1 MPARR
6 VAVSMRGFFR
16 KRWVK
21 ITGIVVASVLVLGLV
36 GLAAFPWGSLKGV
49 IERQLTARFGRPVTI
64 GGIERVDAFGFN
76 PTIRITDVRIP
87 QAAWAGKGDFV
98 DLREAEATFSGLTL
112 LKGAFGPR
120 DVKARGLHLILVRDK
135 DGRTNWERPGK
146 PKGGGSSTDLDGL
159 TISDSVIEYRDDKQ
173 DRFVTA
179 RFVSDPVHGIRA
191 NGAGTIRGAAVK
203 IAVAGPAV
211 AKFQGKPWPFTASID
226 GEKLSISAKGQMD
239 RPLDTDAMS
248 LDVTARATD
257 LKLIDAVIE
266 AGLFRTQPVSFSAHV
281 RHDQPKWTVTQ
292 LKGIV
297 GHSDF
302 AGHVTI
308 DKQAGRS
315 KVDGAIVSRQFDFGD
330 LASDEGKAEGAAL
343 ERAIGPRLVPN
354 TRIDIG
360 KIETTDA
367 RMGFRIG
374 HIVSAKGASPILS
387 AKGVLAIDHQLLTL
401 SNLVARLS
409 HGNVTGKLTVDQRG
423 DRKVPT
429 VDIDLRLRG
438 SSVQA
443 LAGGGGD
450 FSGNVS
456 ARVRLKGPGETIRAA
471 VGNANGTIGFVARD
485 GQLPQG
491 IAAALGFD
499 AARALLAKDGERA
512 GLRCV
517 VLKLDVTR
525 GRGRVDPMIVDT
537 TASQLRGEGSVVFP
551 GETLNIRLTGT
562 PKQHALL
569 RLPGSAYMTGTIER
583 PHATIPPEVKS
594 VGNIFKA
601 IGRAITGKQG
611 PTASDADCSGL
622 AARVLR

>member
-1 MPARR
+1 M
-6 VAVSMRGFFR
+6 
-16 KRWVK
+16 
-21 ITGIVVASVLVLGLV
+21 TGIVVAGVVVLGLIV
-36 GLAAFPWGSLKGV
+36 LAAFPWGSLKGV
-49 IERQLTARFGRPVTI
+49 IQRQLTARFGRPVTI
-64 GGIERVDAFGFN
+64 GGIERVDTFGFS

-87 QAAWAGKGDFV
+87 QAEWAGTGDFV
-98 DLREAEATFSGLTL
+98 RLREAAATFSGLAL

-120 DVKARGLHLILVRDK
+120 DVKARGLRLVLVRDRN
-135 DGRTNWERPGK
+135 GRTNWERPGK

-159 TISDSVIEYRDDKQ
+159 TISDSVIAYRDDKQ

-179 RFVSDPVHGIRA
+179 RFTSDPVYGIRA
-191 NGAGTIRGAAVK
+191 AGNGTIRGAAVR
-203 IAVAGPAV
+203 IAVAGPSV
-211 AKFQGKPWPFTASID
+211 ARFQGKPWPFTASID
-226 GEKLSISAKGQMD
+226 GDALSITAKGQMD
-239 RPLDTDAMS
+239 HPLDTDAME

-292 LKGIV
+292 LKGVV
-297 GHSDF
+297 GRSDF
-302 AGHVTI
+302 TGHVSV

-330 LASDEGKAEGAAL
+330 LASDEGKAKGAAL

-360 KIETTDA
+360 KIDTTDA
-367 RMGFRIG
+367 RMAFRIKR
-374 HIVSAKGASPILS
+374 IVSAKGASPILS
-387 AKGVLAIDHQLLTL
+387 ARGVLAIDHQLLTL
-401 SNLVARLS
+401 SDLDARLP
-409 HGNVTGKLTVDQRG
+409 HGRVEGKLTVDQRG
-423 DRKVPT
+423 DRKVPM
-429 VDIDLRLRG
+429 VDINLRLRG
-438 SSVQA
+438 SSVQD
-443 LAGGGGD
+443 LAGGGGE

-456 ARVRLKGPGETIRAA
+456 ARARLRGPGTTIRAA

-525 GRGRVDPMIVDT
+525 GHGRIDPMIVDT
-537 TASQLRGEGSVVFP
+537 TASLLRGQGSVVFP

-583 PHATIPPEVKS
+583 PAVTIPPEVKS

-611 PTASDADCSGL
+611 PTARDADCSGL

>member
-1 MPARR
+1 
-6 VAVSMRGFFR
+6 MRGFFA

-21 ITGIVVASVLVLGLV
+21 ITGIVVAGVVVLGLIV
-36 GLAAFPWGSLKGV
+36 LAAFPWGSLKGV
-49 IERQLTARFGRPVTI
+49 IQRQLTARFGRPVTI
-64 GGIERVDAFGFN
+64 GGIERVDTFGFN

-87 QAAWAGKGDFV
+87 QAEWAGTGDFV
-98 DLREAEATFSGLTL
+98 RLREAEATFSGLAL

-120 DVKARGLHLILVRDK
+120 DVKARGLRLVLVRDRN
-135 DGRTNWERPGK
+135 GRTNWERPGK

-159 TISDSVIEYRDDKQ
+159 TISDSVIAYRDDKQ

-179 RFVSDPVHGIRA
+179 RFTADPVHGIRA
-191 NGAGTIRGAAVK
+191 AGNGTIRGAAVR
-203 IAVAGPAV
+203 IAVAGPSV
-211 AKFQGKPWPFTASID
+211 ERFQGKPWPFTASID
-226 GEKLSISAKGQMD
+226 GDALSITAKGRMD
-239 RPLDTDAMS
+239 HPLDTDAME

-292 LKGIV
+292 LKGVV
-297 GHSDF
+297 GRSDF
-302 AGHVTI
+302 TGHVSV
-308 DKQAGRS
+308 DKQDGRS

-330 LASDEGKAEGAAL
+330 LASDEGKAKGAAL

-360 KIETTDA
+360 KIDTTDA
-367 RMGFRIG
+367 RMAFRIKR
-374 HIVSAKGASPILS
+374 IVSAKGASPILS
-387 AKGVLAIDHQLLTL
+387 ARGVLAIDHQLLTL
-401 SNLVARLS
+401 SDLDARLP
-409 HGNVTGKLTVDQRG
+409 HGRVEGKLTVDQRG
-423 DRKVPT
+423 DRKVPM
-429 VDIDLRLRG
+429 VDINLRLRG
-438 SSVQA
+438 SSVQD
-443 LAGGGGD
+443 LAGGGGE

-456 ARVRLKGPGETIRAA
+456 ARARLRGPGTTIRAA

-525 GRGRVDPMIVDT
+525 GHGRIDPMIVDT
-537 TASQLRGEGSVVFP
+537 TASLMRGQGSVVFP

-569 RLPGSAYMTGTIER
+569 RVPGSAYMTGTIER
-583 PHATIPPEVKS
+583 PAVTIPPEVKS

-611 PTASDADCSGL
+611 PTARDADCSGL

>member
-1 MPARR
+1 M
-6 VAVSMRGFFR
+6 
-16 KRWVK
+16 K
-21 ITGIVVASVLVLGLV
+21 ITGIVVAGVLVLGLIV
-36 GLAAFPWGSLKGV
+36 LAAFPWGSLKGV
-49 IERQLTARFGRPVTI
+49 IQRQLTARFGRPVTI
-64 GGIERVDAFGFN
+64 GGIERVDTFGFN

-87 QAAWAGKGDFV
+87 QAEWAGTGDFV
-98 DLREAEATFSGLTL
+98 RLREAEATFSGLAL

-120 DVKARGLHLILVRDK
+120 DVKARGLRLVLVRDRN
-135 DGRTNWERPGK
+135 GRTNWERPGK

-159 TISDSVIEYRDDKQ
+159 TISDSVIAYRDDKQ

-179 RFVSDPVHGIRA
+179 RFTADPVHGIRA
-191 NGAGTIRGAAVK
+191 AGNGTIRGAAVR
-203 IAVAGPAV
+203 IAVAGPSV
-211 AKFQGKPWPFTASID
+211 ERFQGKPWPFTASID
-226 GEKLSISAKGQMD
+226 GDALSIIAKGRMD
-239 RPLDTDAMS
+239 HPLDTDAME

-292 LKGIV
+292 LKGVV
-297 GHSDF
+297 GRSDF
-302 AGHVTI
+302 TGHVSV
-308 DKQAGRS
+308 DKQDGRS

-330 LASDEGKAEGAAL
+330 LASDEGKAKGAAL

-360 KIETTDA
+360 KIDTTDA
-367 RMGFRIG
+367 RMAFRIKR
-374 HIVSAKGASPILS
+374 IVSAKGASPILS
-387 AKGVLAIDHQLLTL
+387 ARGVLAIDHQLLTL
-401 SNLVARLS
+401 SDLDARLP
-409 HGNVTGKLTVDQRG
+409 HGRVEGKLTVDQRG
-423 DRKVPT
+423 DRKVPM
-429 VDIDLRLRG
+429 VDINLRLRG
-438 SSVQA
+438 SSVQD
-443 LAGGGGD
+443 LAGGGGE

-456 ARVRLKGPGETIRAA
+456 ARARLRGPGTTIRAA

-525 GRGRVDPMIVDT
+525 GHGRIDPMIVDT
-537 TASQLRGEGSVVFP
+537 TASLMRGQGSVVFP

-569 RLPGSAYMTGTIER
+569 RVPGSAYMTGTIER
-583 PHATIPPEVKS
+583 PAVTIPPEVKS

-611 PTASDADCSGL
+611 PTARDADCSGL

>member
-1 MPARR
+1 
-6 VAVSMRGFFR
+6 MRGFFA

-21 ITGIVVASVLVLGLV
+21 ITGIVVAGVLVLGLIV
-36 GLAAFPWGSLKGV
+36 LAAFPWGSLKGV
-49 IERQLTARFGRPVTI
+49 IQRQLTARFGRPVTI
-64 GGIERVDAFGFN
+64 GGIERVDKFGFN

-87 QAAWAGKGDFV
+87 QAEWAGTGDFV
-98 DLREAEATFSGLTL
+98 QLREAEATFSGLAL

-120 DVKARGLHLILVRDK
+120 DVKARGLRLVLVRDRN
-135 DGRTNWERPGK
+135 GRTNWERPGK

-159 TISDSVIEYRDDKQ
+159 TISDSVIAYRDDKQ

-179 RFVSDPVHGIRA
+179 RFASDPVHGIRA
-191 NGAGTIRGAAVK
+191 AGNGTIRGAAVR
-203 IAVAGPAV
+203 IAVAGPSV
-211 AKFQGKPWPFTASID
+211 ERFRGKPWPFTATID
-226 GEKLSISAKGQMD
+226 GDALSITAKGRMD
-239 RPLDTDAMS
+239 HPLDTDAME

-292 LKGIV
+292 LKGVV
-297 GHSDF
+297 GRSDF
-302 AGHVTI
+302 TGHVSV

-330 LASDEGKAEGAAL
+330 LASDEGKAKGAAL

-360 KIETTDA
+360 KIDTTDA
-367 RMGFRIG
+367 RMAFRIKR
-374 HIVSAKGASPILS
+374 IVSAKGASPILS
-387 AKGVLAIDHQLLTL
+387 ARGVLAIDHQLLTL
-401 SNLVARLS
+401 SDLDARLP
-409 HGNVTGKLTVDQRG
+409 HGRVEGKLTVDQRG
-423 DRKVPT
+423 DRKVPM
-429 VDIDLRLRG
+429 VDINLRLRG
-438 SSVQA
+438 SSVQD

-456 ARVRLKGPGETIRAA
+456 ARARLRGPGTTIRAA

-512 GLRCV
+512 GLHCV

-525 GRGRVDPMIVDT
+525 GHGRIDPMIVDT
-537 TASQLRGEGSVVFP
+537 TASLMRGQGSVVFP

-569 RLPGSAYMTGTIER
+569 RVPGSAYMTGTIER
-583 PHATIPPEVKS
+583 PAVTIPPEVKS

-611 PTASDADCSGL
+611 PTARDADCSGL

>member
-1 MPARR
+1 
-6 VAVSMRGFFR
+6 MRGFFA

-21 ITGIVVASVLVLGLV
+21 ITGMIVAGVLVLGLV

-49 IERQLTARFGRPVTI
+49 IQRQLTARFGRPVTI
-64 GGIERVDAFGFN
+64 GGIERVDTFGFN

-87 QAAWAGKGDFV
+87 QAAWAGTDDFV
-98 DLREAEATFSGLTL
+98 RLREAEATFSGLAL

-120 DVKARGLHLILVRDK
+120 DVKARGLRLVLVRDRN
-135 DGRTNWERPGK
+135 GRTNWERPGK

-159 TISDSVIEYRDDKQ
+159 TISDSVIAYRDDKQ

-179 RFVSDPVHGIRA
+179 RFASDPVQGIRA
-191 NGAGTIRGAAVK
+191 TGTGTIRGAAVR
-203 IAVAGPAV
+203 IAVAGPSV
-211 AKFQGKPWPFTASID
+211 ETFQGKPWPFTASID
-226 GEKLSISAKGQMD
+226 GDALSITAKGRMD
-239 RPLDTDAMS
+239 RPLDTDAMT

-292 LKGIV
+292 LKGVV
-297 GHSDF
+297 GRSDF
-302 AGHVTI
+302 TGHVSV

-330 LASDEGKAEGAAL
+330 LSSNEGKAKGAAL

-360 KIETTDA
+360 KIDTTDA
-367 RMGFRIG
+367 RMAFRIKR
-374 HIVSAKGASPILS
+374 IVSAKGASPILS

-401 SNLVARLS
+401 SDLDARLP
-409 HGNVTGKLTVDQRG
+409 HGRVEGKLTVDQRG
-423 DRKVPT
+423 DRKVPM
-429 VDIDLRLRG
+429 VDINLRLRG
-438 SSVQA
+438 SSVQD

-456 ARVRLKGPGETIRAA
+456 ARARLKGPGATIRAA
-471 VGNANGTIGFVARD
+471 VGNATGTIGFVARD

-525 GRGRVDPMIVDT
+525 GHGRIDPMLIDT
-537 TASQLRGEGSVVFP
+537 TASQLRGTGSVVFP
-551 GETLNIRLTGT
+551 GETLNIRLSGT

-583 PHATIPPEVKS
+583 PSVSIPPEVKS

>member
-1 MPARR
+1 M
-6 VAVSMRGFFR
+6 
-16 KRWVK
+16 K
-21 ITGIVVASVLVLGLV
+21 ITGIVVAGVLVLGLIV
-36 GLAAFPWGSLKGV
+36 LAAFPWGSLKGV
-49 IERQLTARFGRPVTI
+49 IQRQLTARFGRPVTI
-64 GGIERVDAFGFN
+64 GGIERVDTFGFN

-87 QAAWAGKGDFV
+87 QAEWAGTGDFV
-98 DLREAEATFSGLTL
+98 RLREAAATFSGLAL

-120 DVKARGLHLILVRDK
+120 DVKARGLRLVLVRDRN
-135 DGRTNWERPGK
+135 GRTNWERPGK

-159 TISDSVIEYRDDKQ
+159 TISDSVIAYRDDKQ

-179 RFVSDPVHGIRA
+179 RFTSDPVHGIRA
-191 NGAGTIRGAAVK
+191 AGNGTIRGAAVR
-203 IAVAGPAV
+203 IAVAGPSV
-211 AKFQGKPWPFTASID
+211 ARFQGKPWPFTASID
-226 GEKLSISAKGQMD
+226 GDALSITAKGQMD
-239 RPLDTDAMS
+239 HPLDTDAME

-292 LKGIV
+292 LKGVV
-297 GHSDF
+297 GRSDF
-302 AGHVTI
+302 TGHVSV

-330 LASDEGKAEGAAL
+330 LASDEGKAKGAAL

-360 KIETTDA
+360 KIDTTDA
-367 RMGFRIG
+367 RMAFRIKR
-374 HIVSAKGASPILS
+374 IVSAKGASPILS
-387 AKGVLAIDHQLLTL
+387 ARGVLAIDHQLLTL
-401 SNLVARLS
+401 SDLDARLP
-409 HGNVTGKLTVDQRG
+409 HGRVEGKLTVDQRG
-423 DRKVPT
+423 DRKVPM
-429 VDIDLRLRG
+429 VDINLRLRG
-438 SSVQA
+438 SSVQD
-443 LAGGGGD
+443 LAGGGGE

-456 ARVRLKGPGETIRAA
+456 ARARLRGPGTTIRAA

-525 GRGRVDPMIVDT
+525 GHGRIDPMIVDT
-537 TASQLRGEGSVVFP
+537 TASLLRGQGSVVFP

-583 PHATIPPEVKS
+583 PAVTIPPEVKS

-611 PTASDADCSGL
+611 PTARDADCSGL

>member
-1 MPARR
+1 M
-6 VAVSMRGFFR
+6 
-16 KRWVK
+16 K
-21 ITGIVVASVLVLGLV
+21 ITGIVVAGVVVLGLIV
-36 GLAAFPWGSLKGV
+36 LAAFPWGSLKGV
-49 IERQLTARFGRPVTI
+49 IQRQLTARFGRPVTI
-64 GGIERVDAFGFN
+64 GGIERVDTFGFN

-87 QAAWAGKGDFV
+87 QAAWAGTGDFV
-98 DLREAEATFSGLTL
+98 RLREAEATFSGLAL

-120 DVKARGLHLILVRDK
+120 DVKARGLRLVLVRDRN
-135 DGRTNWERPGK
+135 GRTNWERPGK

-159 TISDSVIEYRDDKQ
+159 TISDSVIAYRDDKQ

-179 RFVSDPVHGIRA
+179 RFTADPVHGIRA
-191 NGAGTIRGAAVK
+191 AGNGTIRGAAVR
-203 IAVAGPAV
+203 IAVAGPSV
-211 AKFQGKPWPFTASID
+211 ERFQGKPWPFTASID
-226 GEKLSISAKGQMD
+226 GDALSITAKGRMD
-239 RPLDTDAMS
+239 HPLDTDAME

-292 LKGIV
+292 LKGVV
-297 GHSDF
+297 GRSDF
-302 AGHVTI
+302 TGHVSV
-308 DKQAGRS
+308 DKQDGRS

-330 LASDEGKAEGAAL
+330 LASDEGKAKGAAL

-360 KIETTDA
+360 KIDTTDA
-367 RMGFRIG
+367 RMAFRIKR
-374 HIVSAKGASPILS
+374 IVSAKGASPILS
-387 AKGVLAIDHQLLTL
+387 ARGVLAIDHQLLTL
-401 SNLVARLS
+401 SDLDARLP
-409 HGNVTGKLTVDQRG
+409 HGRVEGKLTVDQRG
-423 DRKVPT
+423 DRKVPM
-429 VDIDLRLRG
+429 VDINLRLRG
-438 SSVQA
+438 SSVQD
-443 LAGGGGD
+443 LAGGGGE

-456 ARVRLKGPGETIRAA
+456 ARARLRGPGTTIRAA

-525 GRGRVDPMIVDT
+525 GHGRIDPMIVDT
-537 TASQLRGEGSVVFP
+537 TASLMRGQGSVVFP

-569 RLPGSAYMTGTIER
+569 RVPGSAYMTGTIER
-583 PHATIPPEVKS
+583 PAVTIPPEVKS

-611 PTASDADCSGL
+611 PTARDADCSGL

>member
-1 MPARR
+1 
-6 VAVSMRGFFR
+6 
-16 KRWVK
+16 
-21 ITGIVVASVLVLGLV
+21 
-36 GLAAFPWGSLKGV
+36 
-49 IERQLTARFGRPVTI
+49 
-64 GGIERVDAFGFN
+64 
-76 PTIRITDVRIP
+76 RIP
-87 QAAWAGKGDFV
+87 QAAWAGTGDFV
-98 DLREAEATFSGLTL
+98 RLREAEATFSGLAL

-120 DVKARGLHLILVRDK
+120 DVKARGLRLVLVRDRN
-135 DGRTNWERPGK
+135 GRTNWERPGK

-159 TISDSVIEYRDDKQ
+159 TISDSVIAYRDDKQ

-179 RFVSDPVHGIRA
+179 RFTSDPVHGIRA
-191 NGAGTIRGAAVK
+191 AGNGTIRGAAVR
-203 IAVAGPAV
+203 IAVAGPSV
-211 AKFQGKPWPFTASID
+211 ERFQGKPWPFTASID
-226 GEKLSISAKGQMD
+226 GDALSIIAKGRMD
-239 RPLDTDAMS
+239 HPLDTDAME

-292 LKGIV
+292 LKGVV
-297 GHSDF
+297 GRSDF
-302 AGHVTI
+302 TGHVSV
-308 DKQAGRS
+308 DKQDGRS

-330 LASDEGKAEGAAL
+330 LASDEGKAKGAAL

-360 KIETTDA
+360 KIDTTDA
-367 RMGFRIG
+367 RMAFRIKR
-374 HIVSAKGASPILS
+374 IVSAKGASPILS
-387 AKGVLAIDHQLLTL
+387 ARGVLAIDHQLLTL
-401 SNLVARLS
+401 SDLDARLP
-409 HGNVTGKLTVDQRG
+409 HGRVEGKLTVDQRG
-423 DRKVPT
+423 DRKVPM
-429 VDIDLRLRG
+429 VDINLRLRG
-438 SSVQA
+438 SSVQD
-443 LAGGGGD
+443 LAGGGGE

-456 ARVRLKGPGETIRAA
+456 ARARLRGPGTTIRAA

-525 GRGRVDPMIVDT
+525 GHGRIDPMIVDT
-537 TASQLRGEGSVVFP
+537 TASLLRGQGSVVFP

-569 RLPGSAYMTGTIER
+569 RVPGSAYMTGTIER
-583 PHATIPPEVKS
+583 PAVTIPPEVKS

-611 PTASDADCSGL
+611 PTARDADCSGL

>member
-1 MPARR
+1 
-6 VAVSMRGFFR
+6 MRGFFA
-16 KRWVK
+16 KRWVR
-21 ITGIVVASVLVLGLV
+21 IAGIVVAGVVVLGLI

-49 IERQLTARFGRPVTI
+49 IQRQLTARFGRPVTI
-64 GGIERVDAFGFN
+64 GGIERVDTFGFS

-87 QAAWAGKGDFV
+87 QAEWAGTGDFV
-98 DLREAEATFSGLTL
+98 RLREAEATFSGLAL

-120 DVKARGLHLILVRDK
+120 DVKARGLQLVLVRDRN
-135 DGRTNWERPGK
+135 GRTNWERPGK

-159 TISDSVIEYRDDKQ
+159 TISDSVIAYRDDKQ

-179 RFVSDPVHGIRA
+179 RFASDPVHGIRA
-191 NGAGTIRGAAVK
+191 AGNGTIRGAAVR
-203 IAVAGPAV
+203 IAVAGPSV
-211 AKFQGKPWPFTASID
+211 ERFQGKPWPFTASID
-226 GEKLSISAKGQMD
+226 GDALSITAKGRMD
-239 RPLDTDAMS
+239 HPLDTDAME

-292 LKGIV
+292 LKGVV
-297 GHSDF
+297 GRSDF
-302 AGHVTI
+302 TGHVSV
-308 DKQAGRS
+308 DKQDGRS

-330 LASDEGKAEGAAL
+330 LASDEGKAKGAAL

-360 KIETTDA
+360 KIDTTDA
-367 RMGFRIG
+367 RMAFRIKR
-374 HIVSAKGASPILS
+374 IVSAKGASPILS
-387 AKGVLAIDHQLLTL
+387 ARGVLAIDHQLLTL
-401 SNLVARLS
+401 SDLDARLP
-409 HGNVTGKLTVDQRG
+409 HGRVEGKLTVDQRG
-423 DRKVPT
+423 DRKVPM
-429 VDIDLRLRG
+429 VDINLRLRG
-438 SSVQA
+438 SSVQD
-443 LAGGGGD
+443 LAGGGGE

-456 ARVRLKGPGETIRAA
+456 ARARLRGPGTTIRAA

-525 GRGRVDPMIVDT
+525 GHGRIDPMIVDT
-537 TASQLRGEGSVVFP
+537 TASLLRGQGSVVFP

-569 RLPGSAYMTGTIER
+569 RVPGSAYMTGTIER
-583 PHATIPPEVKS
+583 PAVTIPPEVKS

-611 PTASDADCSGL
+611 PTARDADCSGL

>member
-1 MPARR
+1 
-6 VAVSMRGFFR
+6 MRGFFA

-21 ITGIVVASVLVLGLV
+21 ITGIVVAGVLVLGLIV
-36 GLAAFPWGSLKGV
+36 LAAFPWGSLKGV
-49 IERQLTARFGRPVTI
+49 IQRQLTARFGRPVTI
-64 GGIERVDAFGFN
+64 GGIERVDTFGFN

-87 QAAWAGKGDFV
+87 QAEWAGTGDFV
-98 DLREAEATFSGLTL
+98 RLREAEATFSGLAL

-120 DVKARGLHLILVRDK
+120 DVKARGLRLVLVRDRN
-135 DGRTNWERPGK
+135 GRTNWERPGK

-159 TISDSVIEYRDDKQ
+159 TISDSVIAYRDDKQ

-179 RFVSDPVHGIRA
+179 RFASDPVHGIRA
-191 NGAGTIRGAAVK
+191 AGNGTIRGAAVR
-203 IAVAGPAV
+203 IAVAGPSV
-211 AKFQGKPWPFTASID
+211 ERFQGKPWPFTASID
-226 GEKLSISAKGQMD
+226 GDALSITAKGRMD
-239 RPLDTDAMS
+239 HPLDTDAME

-292 LKGIV
+292 LKGVV
-297 GHSDF
+297 GRSDF
-302 AGHVTI
+302 TGHVSV
-308 DKQAGRS
+308 DKQDGRS

-330 LASDEGKAEGAAL
+330 LASDEGKAKGAAL

-360 KIETTDA
+360 KIDTTDA
-367 RMGFRIG
+367 RMAFRIKR
-374 HIVSAKGASPILS
+374 IVSAKGASPILS
-387 AKGVLAIDHQLLTL
+387 ARGVLAIDHQLLTL
-401 SNLVARLS
+401 SDLDARLP
-409 HGNVTGKLTVDQRG
+409 HGRVEGKLTVDQRG
-423 DRKVPT
+423 DRKVPM
-429 VDIDLRLRG
+429 VDINLRLRG
-438 SSVQA
+438 SSVQD

-456 ARVRLKGPGETIRAA
+456 ARARLRGPGTTIRAA

-525 GRGRVDPMIVDT
+525 GHGRIDPMIVDT
-537 TASQLRGEGSVVFP
+537 TASLLRGQGSVVFP

-569 RLPGSAYMTGTIER
+569 RVPGSAYMTGTIER
-583 PHATIPPEVKS
+583 PTVTIPPEVKS

-611 PTASDADCSGL
+611 PTARDADCSGL

>member
-1 MPARR
+1 
-6 VAVSMRGFFR
+6 MRGFFA

-21 ITGIVVASVLVLGLV
+21 ITGIVVAGVVVLGLI

-49 IERQLTARFGRPVTI
+49 IQRQLTARFGRPVTI
-64 GGIERVDAFGFN
+64 GGIERVDTFGFN

-87 QAAWAGKGDFV
+87 QAEWAGKGDFV
-98 DLREAEATFSGLTL
+98 RLRVAEATFSGLAL

-120 DVKARGLHLILVRDK
+120 DVKARGLRLVLVRDRN
-135 DGRTNWERPGK
+135 GRTNWERPGK

-159 TISDSVIEYRDDKQ
+159 TISDSVIAYRDDKQ

-179 RFVSDPVHGIRA
+179 RFTSDPVRGIRA
-191 NGAGTIRGAAVK
+191 AGNGTIRGAAVRF
-203 IAVAGPAV
+203 AVAGPSV
-211 AKFQGKPWPFTASID
+211 KRFQGKPWPFTASID
-226 GEKLSISAKGQMD
+226 GDALSITAKGRMD
-239 RPLDTDAMS
+239 HPLNTDAME
-248 LDVTARATD
+248 LEVTARATD

-292 LKGIV
+292 LKGVV
-297 GHSDF
+297 GRSDF
-302 AGHVTI
+302 TGHVSV
-308 DKQAGRS
+308 DKQDGRT

-360 KIETTDA
+360 KIDTTDA
-367 RMGFRIG
+367 RMAFRINR
-374 HIVSAKGASPILS
+374 IVSAKGASPILS
-387 AKGVLAIDHQLLTL
+387 ARGVLAIDHQLLTL
-401 SNLVARLS
+401 SDLDARLP
-409 HGNVTGKLTVDQRG
+409 HGRVEGKLTVDQRG
-423 DRKVPT
+423 DRKVPM
-429 VDIDLRLRG
+429 VDINLRLRG
-438 SSVQA
+438 SSVQD
-443 LAGGGGD
+443 LAGGGGE

-456 ARVRLKGPGETIRAA
+456 ARARLRGPGTTIRAA

-525 GRGRVDPMIVDT
+525 GHGRINPMIVDT
-537 TASQLRGEGSVVFP
+537 TASLLRGQGSVEFP

-569 RLPGSAYMTGTIER
+569 RVPGSAYMTGTIER
-583 PHATIPPEVKS
+583 PAVTIPPEVKS

-601 IGRAITGKQG
+601 IGRAITGKKG

>member
-1 MPARR
+1 M
-6 VAVSMRGFFR
+6 
-16 KRWVK
+16 K
-21 ITGIVVASVLVLGLV
+21 ITGIVVAGVLVLGLIV
-36 GLAAFPWGSLKGV
+36 LAAFPWGSLKGV
-49 IERQLTARFGRPVTI
+49 IQRQLTARFGRPVTI
-64 GGIERVDAFGFN
+64 GGIERVDTFGFN

-87 QAAWAGKGDFV
+87 QAEWAGTGDFV
-98 DLREAEATFSGLTL
+98 RLREAEATFSGLAL

-120 DVKARGLHLILVRDK
+120 DVKARGLRLVLVRDRN
-135 DGRTNWERPGK
+135 GRTNWERPGK

-159 TISDSVIEYRDDKQ
+159 TISDSVIAYRDDKQ

-179 RFVSDPVHGIRA
+179 RFTADPVRGIRA
-191 NGAGTIRGAAVK
+191 AGNGTIRGAAVR
-203 IAVAGPAV
+203 IAVAGPSV
-211 AKFQGKPWPFTASID
+211 ERFRGKPWPFTASID
-226 GEKLSISAKGQMD
+226 GDALSITAKGRMD
-239 RPLDTDAMS
+239 HPLDTDAME

-281 RHDQPKWTVTQ
+281 RHDQPKWNVTQ
-292 LKGIV
+292 LKGVV
-297 GHSDF
+297 GRSDF
-302 AGHVTI
+302 TGHVSV
-308 DKQAGRS
+308 DKQDGRT
-315 KVDGAIVSRQFDFGD
+315 KVDGAIVSRRFDFGD
-330 LASDEGKAEGAAL
+330 LASDEGKAKGAAL

-360 KIETTDA
+360 KIDTTDA
-367 RMGFRIG
+367 RMAFRIKR
-374 HIVSAKGASPILS
+374 IVSAKGASPILS

-401 SNLVARLS
+401 SDLDARLP
-409 HGNVTGKLTVDQRG
+409 HGRVEGKLTVDQRG
-423 DRKVPT
+423 DRKVPM
-429 VDIDLRLRG
+429 VDINLRLRG
-438 SSVQA
+438 SSVQD

-456 ARVRLKGPGETIRAA
+456 ARARLRGPGTTIRAA

-525 GRGRVDPMIVDT
+525 GHGRIDPMIVDT
-537 TASQLRGEGSVVFP
+537 TASLLRGQGSVVFP

-569 RLPGSAYMTGTIER
+569 RVPGSAYMTGTIER
-583 PHATIPPEVKS
+583 PAVTIPPEVKS

-611 PTASDADCSGL
+611 PTARDADCSGL

>member
-1 MPARR
+1 
-6 VAVSMRGFFR
+6 MRGFFA

-21 ITGIVVASVLVLGLV
+21 ITGIVVAGVLVLGLIV
-36 GLAAFPWGSLKGV
+36 LAAFPWGSLKGV
-49 IERQLTARFGRPVTI
+49 IQRQLTARFGRPVTI
-64 GGIERVDAFGFN
+64 GGIERVDKFGFN

-87 QAAWAGKGDFV
+87 QAEWAGTGDFV
-98 DLREAEATFSGLTL
+98 QLREAEATFSGLAL

-120 DVKARGLHLILVRDK
+120 DVKARGLRLVLVRDRN
-135 DGRTNWERPGK
+135 GRTNWERPGK
-146 PKGGGSSTDLDGL
+146 PKGGGSSTDFDGL
-159 TISDSVIEYRDDKQ
+159 TISDSVIAYRDDKQ

-179 RFVSDPVHGIRA
+179 RFTADPVHGIRA
-191 NGAGTIRGAAVK
+191 AGNGTIRGAAVR
-203 IAVAGPAV
+203 IAVAGPSV
-211 AKFQGKPWPFTASID
+211 ERFQGKPWPFTASID
-226 GEKLSISAKGQMD
+226 GNALSITAKGRMD
-239 RPLDTDAMS
+239 HPLDTDAME
-248 LDVTARATD
+248 LDVTARAAD

-292 LKGIV
+292 LKGVV
-297 GHSDF
+297 GRSDF
-302 AGHVTI
+302 TGHVSV

-330 LASDEGKAEGAAL
+330 LASDEGKAKGAAL

-360 KIETTDA
+360 KIDTTDA
-367 RMGFRIG
+367 RMAFRIKR
-374 HIVSAKGASPILS
+374 IVSAKGASPILS
-387 AKGVLAIDHQLLTL
+387 ARGVLAIDHQLLTL
-401 SNLVARLS
+401 SDLDARLP
-409 HGNVTGKLTVDQRG
+409 HGRVEGKLTVDQRG
-423 DRKVPT
+423 DRKVPM
-429 VDIDLRLRG
+429 VDINLRLRG
-438 SSVQA
+438 SSVQD

-456 ARVRLKGPGETIRAA
+456 ARARLRGPGTTIRAA

-525 GRGRVDPMIVDT
+525 GHGRIDPMIVDT
-537 TASQLRGEGSVVFP
+537 TASLLRGQGSVVFP

-569 RLPGSAYMTGTIER
+569 RVPGSAYMTGTIER
-583 PHATIPPEVKS
+583 PTVTIPPEVKS

-611 PTASDADCSGL
+611 PTARDADCSGL

>member
-1 MPARR
+1 
-6 VAVSMRGFFR
+6 MRGFFA

-21 ITGIVVASVLVLGLV
+21 ITGIVVAGVLVLGLIV
-36 GLAAFPWGSLKGV
+36 LAAFPWGSLKGV
-49 IERQLTARFGRPVTI
+49 IQRQLTARFGRPVTI
-64 GGIERVDAFGFN
+64 GGIERVDKFGFN

-87 QAAWAGKGDFV
+87 QAEWAGTGDFV
-98 DLREAEATFSGLTL
+98 QLREAEATFSGLAL

-120 DVKARGLHLILVRDK
+120 DVKARGLRLVLVRDRN
-135 DGRTNWERPGK
+135 GRTNWERPGK

-159 TISDSVIEYRDDKQ
+159 TISDSVIAYRDDKQ

-179 RFVSDPVHGIRA
+179 RFASDPVHGIRA
-191 NGAGTIRGAAVK
+191 AGNGTIRGAAVR
-203 IAVAGPAV
+203 IAVAGPSV
-211 AKFQGKPWPFTASID
+211 ERFRGKPWPFTATID
-226 GEKLSISAKGQMD
+226 GDALSITAKGRMD
-239 RPLDTDAMS
+239 HPLDTDAME

-292 LKGIV
+292 LKGVV
-297 GHSDF
+297 GRSDF
-302 AGHVTI
+302 TGHVSV

-330 LASDEGKAEGAAL
+330 LASDEGKAKGAAL

-360 KIETTDA
+360 KIDTTDA
-367 RMGFRIG
+367 RMAFRIRR
-374 HIVSAKGASPILS
+374 IVSAKGASPILS
-387 AKGVLAIDHQLLTL
+387 ARGVLAIDHQLLTL
-401 SNLVARLS
+401 SDLDARLP
-409 HGNVTGKLTVDQRG
+409 HGRVEGKLTVDQRG
-423 DRKVPT
+423 DRKVPM
-429 VDIDLRLRG
+429 VDINLRLRG
-438 SSVQA
+438 SSVQD

-456 ARVRLKGPGETIRAA
+456 ARARLRGPGTTIRAA

-525 GRGRVDPMIVDT
+525 GHGRIDPMIVDT
-537 TASQLRGEGSVVFP
+537 TASLLRGQGSVVFP
-551 GETLNIRLTGT
+551 GETLNIRLSGT

-569 RLPGSAYMTGTIER
+569 RVPGSAYMTGTIER
-583 PHATIPPEVKS
+583 PAVTIPPEVKS

-611 PTASDADCSGL
+611 PTARDADCSGL

>member
-1 MPARR
+1 
-6 VAVSMRGFFR
+6 MRGFFA

-21 ITGIVVASVLVLGLV
+21 ITGIVVAGVLVLGLIV
-36 GLAAFPWGSLKGV
+36 LAAFPWGSLKGV
-49 IERQLTARFGRPVTI
+49 IQRQLTARFGRPVTI
-64 GGIERVDAFGFN
+64 GGIERVDTFGFN

-87 QAAWAGKGDFV
+87 QAEWAGTGDFV
-98 DLREAEATFSGLTL
+98 RLREAEATFSGLAL

-120 DVKARGLHLILVRDK
+120 DVKARGLRLVLVRDRN
-135 DGRTNWERPGK
+135 GRTNWERPGK
-146 PKGGGSSTDLDGL
+146 PKGGGSSTDIDGL
-159 TISDSVIEYRDDKQ
+159 TISDSVIAYRDDKQ

-179 RFVSDPVHGIRA
+179 RFASDPVHGIRA
-191 NGAGTIRGAAVK
+191 AGNGTIRGAAVR
-203 IAVAGPAV
+203 IAVAGPSV
-211 AKFQGKPWPFTASID
+211 ARFQGKPWPFTASID
-226 GEKLSISAKGQMD
+226 GDALSITAKGRMD
-239 RPLDTDAMS
+239 HPLDTDAME

-292 LKGIV
+292 LKGVV
-297 GHSDF
+297 GRSDF
-302 AGHVTI
+302 TGHVSV
-308 DKQAGRS
+308 DKQDGRT

-330 LASDEGKAEGAAL
+330 LASDEGKAKGAAL

-360 KIETTDA
+360 KIDTTDA
-367 RMGFRIG
+367 RMAFRIKR
-374 HIVSAKGASPILS
+374 IVSAKGASPILS
-387 AKGVLAIDHQLLTL
+387 ARGVLAIDHQLLTL
-401 SNLVARLS
+401 SDLDARLP
-409 HGNVTGKLTVDQRG
+409 HGRVEGKLTVDQRG
-423 DRKVPT
+423 DRKVPM
-429 VDIDLRLRG
+429 VDINLRLRG
-438 SSVQA
+438 SSVQD

-456 ARVRLKGPGETIRAA
+456 ARARLRGPGTTIRAA

-525 GRGRVDPMIVDT
+525 GHGRIDPMIVDT
-537 TASQLRGEGSVVFP
+537 TASLLRGQGSVVFP

-583 PHATIPPEVKS
+583 PAVTIPPEVKS

-611 PTASDADCSGL
+611 PTARDADCSGL

>member
-1 MPARR
+1 
-6 VAVSMRGFFR
+6 MRGFFA

-21 ITGIVVASVLVLGLV
+21 ITGIVVAGVVVLGLIV
-36 GLAAFPWGSLKGV
+36 LAAFPWGSLKGV
-49 IERQLTARFGRPVTI
+49 IQRQLTARFGRPVTI
-64 GGIERVDAFGFN
+64 GGIERVDTFGFN

-87 QAAWAGKGDFV
+87 QAAWAGTGDFV
-98 DLREAEATFSGLTL
+98 RLREAEATFSGLAL

-120 DVKARGLHLILVRDK
+120 DVKARGLRLVLVRDRN
-135 DGRTNWERPGK
+135 GRTNWERPGK

-159 TISDSVIEYRDDKQ
+159 TISDSVIAYRDDKQ

-179 RFVSDPVHGIRA
+179 RFTADPVHGIRA
-191 NGAGTIRGAAVK
+191 AGNGTIRGAAVR
-203 IAVAGPAV
+203 IAVAGPSV
-211 AKFQGKPWPFTASID
+211 ERFQGKPWPFTASID
-226 GEKLSISAKGQMD
+226 GDALSITAKGRMD
-239 RPLDTDAMS
+239 HPLDTDAME

-292 LKGIV
+292 LKGVV
-297 GHSDF
+297 GRSDF
-302 AGHVTI
+302 TGHVSV
-308 DKQAGRS
+308 DKQDGRS

-330 LASDEGKAEGAAL
+330 LASDEGKAKGAAL

-360 KIETTDA
+360 KIDTTDA
-367 RMGFRIG
+367 RMAFRIKR
-374 HIVSAKGASPILS
+374 IVSAKGASPILS
-387 AKGVLAIDHQLLTL
+387 ARGVLAIDHQLLTL
-401 SNLVARLS
+401 SDLDARLP
-409 HGNVTGKLTVDQRG
+409 HGRVEGKLTVDQRG
-423 DRKVPT
+423 DRKVPM
-429 VDIDLRLRG
+429 VDINLRLRG
-438 SSVQA
+438 SSVQD
-443 LAGGGGD
+443 LAGGGGE

-456 ARVRLKGPGETIRAA
+456 ARARLRGPGTTIRAA

-525 GRGRVDPMIVDT
+525 GHGRIDPMIVDT
-537 TASQLRGEGSVVFP
+537 TASLMRGQGSVVFP

-569 RLPGSAYMTGTIER
+569 RVPGSAYMTGTIER
-583 PHATIPPEVKS
+583 PAVTIPPEVKS

-611 PTASDADCSGL
+611 PTARDADCSGL

>member
-1 MPARR
+1 
-6 VAVSMRGFFR
+6 MRGFFA

-21 ITGIVVASVLVLGLV
+21 ITGIVVAGVLVLGLIV
-36 GLAAFPWGSLKGV
+36 LAAFPWGSLKGV
-49 IERQLTARFGRPVTI
+49 IQRQLTARFGRPVTI
-64 GGIERVDAFGFN
+64 GGIERVDTFGFN

-87 QAAWAGKGDFV
+87 QAEWAGAGDFV
-98 DLREAEATFSGLTL
+98 RLREAEATFSGLAL

-120 DVKARGLHLILVRDK
+120 DVKARGLRLVLVRDRN
-135 DGRTNWERPGK
+135 GRTNWERPGK

-159 TISDSVIEYRDDKQ
+159 TISDSVIAYRDDKQ

-179 RFVSDPVHGIRA
+179 RFASDPVHGIRA
-191 NGAGTIRGAAVK
+191 AGNGTIRGAAVR
-203 IAVAGPAV
+203 IAVAGPSV
-211 AKFQGKPWPFTASID
+211 ERFRGKPWPFTATID
-226 GEKLSISAKGQMD
+226 GDALSITAKGRMD
-239 RPLDTDAMS
+239 HPLDTDAME
-248 LDVTARATD
+248 LDVTARAAD

-292 LKGIV
+292 LKGVV
-297 GHSDF
+297 GRSDF
-302 AGHVTI
+302 TGHVSV
-308 DKQAGRS
+308 DKQDGRS

-330 LASDEGKAEGAAL
+330 LASDEGKAKGAAL

-360 KIETTDA
+360 KIDTTDA
-367 RMGFRIG
+367 RMAFRIKR
-374 HIVSAKGASPILS
+374 IVSAKGVSPILS

-401 SNLVARLS
+401 SDLDARLP
-409 HGNVTGKLTVDQRG
+409 HGRVEGKLTVDQRG
-423 DRKVPT
+423 DRKVPM
-429 VDIDLRLRG
+429 VDINLRLRG
-438 SSVQA
+438 SSVQD

-456 ARVRLKGPGETIRAA
+456 ARARLRGPGTTIRAA

-525 GRGRVDPMIVDT
+525 GHGRIDPMIVDT
-537 TASQLRGEGSVVFP
+537 TASLLRGQGSVVFP

-569 RLPGSAYMTGTIER
+569 RVPGSAYMTGTIER
-583 PHATIPPEVKS
+583 PAVTIPPEVKS

-611 PTASDADCSGL
+611 LTASDADCSGL

>member
-1 MPARR
+1 MRR
-6 VAVSMRGFFR
+6 WVA

-21 ITGIVVASVLVLGLV
+21 VTGIVVVAVMATVII
-36 GLAAFPWGSLKGV
+36 GLAVFPWGSLKGV

-64 GGIERVDAFGFN
+64 GGIERVDGFGFS
-76 PTIRITDVRIP
+76 PTIRITQVRIP
-87 QAAWAGKGDFV
+87 QATWAGTGDFV
-98 DLREAEATFSGLTL
+98 RLREAEATFSALSL
-112 LKGAFGPR
+112 LKGGFGPR
-120 DVKARGLHLILVRDK
+120 DVKASGLYLALVRDK
-135 DGRTNWERPGK
+135 QGRTNWDRPGK
-146 PKGGGSSTDLDGL
+146 AKSGGSSNDLQGL
-159 TISDSVIEYRDDKQ
+159 VIRDSVISYRDAKQ
-173 DRFVTA
+173 GRQVTA
-179 RFVSDPVHGIRA
+179 QFSSDPVTGIRA
-191 NGAGTIRGAAVK
+191 NGTGTVRGAAVR
-203 IAVAGPAV
+203 IAVSGPSIERS
-211 AKFQGKPWPFTASID
+211 QGKPWPFTASID
-226 GEKLSISAKGQMD
+226 GDKLSISAKGVMD
-239 RPLDTDAMS
+239 RPLDTDAMT

-281 RHDQPKWTVTQ
+281 RHDAPKWAVTQ
-292 LKGIV
+292 LKGVV
-297 GHSDF
+297 GRSDF
-302 AGHVTI
+302 AGHVTV
-308 DKQAGRS
+308 DKRDGRS
-315 KVDGAIVSRQFDFGD
+315 KVNGDIVSRQFDFAD
-330 LASDEGKAEGAAL
+330 LSSDEAQAKGAAL

-360 KIETTDA
+360 KIDTTDA
-367 RMGFRIG
+367 EFGFRIQ
-374 HIVSAKGASPILS
+374 HIVAAKGKSPIISAKGTI
-387 AKGVLAIDHQLLTL
+387 AIDHQLLTL
-401 SNLVARLS
+401 DRLVARLPQ
-409 HGNVTGKLTVDQRG
+409 GTVTGKVTVDQRG
-423 DRKVPT
+423 DRKTPT
-429 VDIDLRLRG
+429 VAIDLRLRG

-443 LAGGGGD
+443 LAGGRGD

-471 VGNANGTIGFVARD
+471 VGNAEGSIGFVARD

-517 VLKLDVTR
+517 VVKLDVTR

-537 TASQLRGEGSVVFP
+537 TASQLRGQGSVVFP
-551 GETLNIRLTGT
+551 SEAIDIRLSGA

-569 RLPGSAYMTGTIER
+569 QLPGSAYMTGTIQQ
-583 PHATIPPEVKS
+583 PHVTIPPEVKS

-622 AARVLR
+622 TARVLR

>member
-1 MPARR
+1 M
-6 VAVSMRGFFR
+6 
-16 KRWVK
+16 K
-21 ITGIVVASVLVLGLV
+21 ITGIVVAGVLVLGLIV
-36 GLAAFPWGSLKGV
+36 LAAFPWGSLKGV
-49 IERQLTARFGRPVTI
+49 IQRQLTARFGRPVTI
-64 GGIERVDAFGFN
+64 GGIERVDTFGFN

-87 QAAWAGKGDFV
+87 QAAWAGTGDFV
-98 DLREAEATFSGLTL
+98 RLREAEATFSGLAL

-120 DVKARGLHLILVRDK
+120 DVKARGLRLVLVRDRN
-135 DGRTNWERPGK
+135 GRTNWERPGK

-159 TISDSVIEYRDDKQ
+159 TISDSVIAYRDDKQ

-179 RFVSDPVHGIRA
+179 RFTSDPVHGIRA
-191 NGAGTIRGAAVK
+191 AGNGTIRGAAVR
-203 IAVAGPAV
+203 IAVAGPSV
-211 AKFQGKPWPFTASID
+211 ARFQGKPWPFTASID
-226 GEKLSISAKGQMD
+226 GDALSITAKGRMD
-239 RPLDTDAMS
+239 HPLDTDAME

-292 LKGIV
+292 LKGVV
-297 GHSDF
+297 GRSDF
-302 AGHVTI
+302 TGHVSV
-308 DKQAGRS
+308 DKQDGRS

-330 LASDEGKAEGAAL
+330 LASDEGKAKGAAL

-360 KIETTDA
+360 KIDTTDA
-367 RMGFRIG
+367 RMAFRIKR
-374 HIVSAKGASPILS
+374 IVSAQGASPILS
-387 AKGVLAIDHQLLTL
+387 ARGVLAIDHQLLTL
-401 SNLVARLS
+401 SDLDARLP
-409 HGNVTGKLTVDQRG
+409 HGRVEGKLTVDQRG
-423 DRKVPT
+423 DRKVPM
-429 VDIDLRLRG
+429 VDINLRLRG
-438 SSVQA
+438 SSVQD
-443 LAGGGGD
+443 LAGGGGE

-456 ARVRLKGPGETIRAA
+456 ARARLRGPGTTIRAA

-525 GRGRVDPMIVDT
+525 GHGRIDPMIVDT
-537 TASQLRGEGSVVFP
+537 TASLLRGQGSVVFP

-569 RLPGSAYMTGTIER
+569 RVPGSAYMTGTIER
-583 PHATIPPEVKS
+583 PAVTIPPEVKS

-611 PTASDADCSGL
+611 PTARDADCSGL

>member
-1 MPARR
+1 
-6 VAVSMRGFFR
+6 MRGFFA

-21 ITGIVVASVLVLGLV
+21 ITGMVVAGVLVLGLV

-49 IERQLTARFGRPVTI
+49 IQRQLTARFGRPVTI
-64 GGIERVDAFGFN
+64 GGIERVDTFGFN

-87 QAAWAGKGDFV
+87 QAAWAGTGDFV
-98 DLREAEATFSGLTL
+98 RLREAEATFSGLAL

-120 DVKARGLHLILVRDK
+120 DVKARGLRLVLVRDRN
-135 DGRTNWERPGK
+135 GRTNWERPGK

-159 TISDSVIEYRDDKQ
+159 TISDSVIAYRDDKQ

-179 RFVSDPVHGIRA
+179 RFASDPVHGIRA
-191 NGAGTIRGAAVK
+191 TGTGTIRGAAVR
-203 IAVAGPAV
+203 IAIAGPSV
-211 AKFQGKPWPFTASID
+211 ETFQGKPWPFTASIEGD
-226 GEKLSISAKGQMD
+226 ALSITAKGRMD

-248 LDVTARATD
+248 LDVTARAAD

-292 LKGIV
+292 LKGVV
-297 GHSDF
+297 GRSDF
-302 AGHVTI
+302 TGHVSV
-308 DKQAGRS
+308 DKQVGRS

-330 LASDEGKAEGAAL
+330 LSSNEGKAKGAAL

-360 KIETTDA
+360 KIDTTDA
-367 RMGFRIG
+367 RMAFRIKR
-374 HIVSAKGASPILS
+374 IVSAKGASPILS

-401 SNLVARLS
+401 SDLDARLP
-409 HGNVTGKLTVDQRG
+409 HGRVEGKLTVDQRG
-423 DRKVPT
+423 DRKVPM
-429 VDIDLRLRG
+429 VEINLRLRG
-438 SSVQA
+438 SSVQD

-456 ARVRLKGPGETIRAA
+456 ARARLKGPGATIRAA

-525 GRGRVDPMIVDT
+525 GHGRIDPMIIDT
-537 TASQLRGEGSVVFP
+537 TASQLRGTGSVVFP
-551 GETLNIRLTGT
+551 GETLNIRLSGT
-562 PKQHALL
+562 PKQDALL

-583 PHATIPPEVKS
+583 PSVSIPPEVKS

>member
-1 MPARR
+1 
-6 VAVSMRGFFR
+6 MRGFFA

-21 ITGIVVASVLVLGLV
+21 ITGIVVAGVLVLGLIV
-36 GLAAFPWGSLKGV
+36 LAAFPWGSLKGV
-49 IERQLTARFGRPVTI
+49 IQRQLTARFGRPVTI
-64 GGIERVDAFGFN
+64 GGIERVDTFGFN

-87 QAAWAGKGDFV
+87 QAEWAGTGDFV
-98 DLREAEATFSGLTL
+98 RLREAEATFSGLAL

-120 DVKARGLHLILVRDK
+120 DVKARGLRLVLVRDRN
-135 DGRTNWERPGK
+135 GRTNWERPGK

-159 TISDSVIEYRDDKQ
+159 TISDSVIAYRDDKQ

-179 RFVSDPVHGIRA
+179 RFTADPVHGIRA
-191 NGAGTIRGAAVK
+191 AGNGTIRGAAVR
-203 IAVAGPAV
+203 IAVAGPSV
-211 AKFQGKPWPFTASID
+211 ERFQGKPWPFTASID
-226 GEKLSISAKGQMD
+226 GDALSIIAKGRMD
-239 RPLDTDAMS
+239 HPLDTDAME

-292 LKGIV
+292 LKGVV
-297 GHSDF
+297 GRSDF
-302 AGHVTI
+302 TGHVSV
-308 DKQAGRS
+308 DKQDGRS

-330 LASDEGKAEGAAL
+330 LASDEGKAKGAAL

-360 KIETTDA
+360 KIDTTDA
-367 RMGFRIG
+367 RMAFRIKR
-374 HIVSAKGASPILS
+374 IVSAKGASPILS
-387 AKGVLAIDHQLLTL
+387 ARGVLAIDHQLLTL
-401 SNLVARLS
+401 SDLDARLP
-409 HGNVTGKLTVDQRG
+409 HGRVEGKLTVDQRG
-423 DRKVPT
+423 DRKVPM
-429 VDIDLRLRG
+429 VDINLRLRG
-438 SSVQA
+438 SSVQD
-443 LAGGGGD
+443 LAGGGGE

-456 ARVRLKGPGETIRAA
+456 ARARLRGPGTTIRAA

-525 GRGRVDPMIVDT
+525 GHGRIDPMIVDT
-537 TASQLRGEGSVVFP
+537 TASLMRGQGSVVFP

-569 RLPGSAYMTGTIER
+569 RVPGSAYMTGTIER
-583 PHATIPPEVKS
+583 PAVTIPPEVKS

-611 PTASDADCSGL
+611 PTARDADCSGL

>member
-1 MPARR
+1 
-6 VAVSMRGFFR
+6 MRGFFA

-21 ITGIVVASVLVLGLV
+21 ITGIVVAGVLVLGLIV
-36 GLAAFPWGSLKGV
+36 LAAFPWGSLKGV
-49 IERQLTARFGRPVTI
+49 IQRQLTARFGRPVTI
-64 GGIERVDAFGFN
+64 GGIERVDTFGFN

-87 QAAWAGKGDFV
+87 QAEWAGTGDFV
-98 DLREAEATFSGLTL
+98 RLREAEATFSGLAL

-120 DVKARGLHLILVRDK
+120 DVKARGLRLVLVRDRN
-135 DGRTNWERPGK
+135 GRTNWERPGK

-159 TISDSVIEYRDDKQ
+159 TISDSVIAYRDDKQ

-179 RFVSDPVHGIRA
+179 RFTADPVRGIRA
-191 NGAGTIRGAAVK
+191 AGNGTIRGAAVR
-203 IAVAGPAV
+203 IAVAGPSV
-211 AKFQGKPWPFTASID
+211 ERFRGKPWPFTASID
-226 GEKLSISAKGQMD
+226 GDALSITAKGRMD
-239 RPLDTDAMS
+239 HPLDTDAME

-292 LKGIV
+292 LKGVV
-297 GHSDF
+297 GRSDF
-302 AGHVTI
+302 TGHVSV
-308 DKQAGRS
+308 DKQDGRT
-315 KVDGAIVSRQFDFGD
+315 KVDGAIVSRRFDFGD
-330 LASDEGKAEGAAL
+330 LASDEGKAKGAAL

-360 KIETTDA
+360 KIDTTDA
-367 RMGFRIG
+367 RMAFRIKR
-374 HIVSAKGASPILS
+374 IVSAKGASPILS
-387 AKGVLAIDHQLLTL
+387 ARGVLAIDHQLLTL
-401 SNLVARLS
+401 SDLDARLP
-409 HGNVTGKLTVDQRG
+409 HGRVEGKLTVDQRG
-423 DRKVPT
+423 DRKVPM
-429 VDIDLRLRG
+429 VDINLRLRG
-438 SSVQA
+438 SSVQD
-443 LAGGGGD
+443 LAGGGGE

-456 ARVRLKGPGETIRAA
+456 ARARLRGPGTTIRAA

-525 GRGRVDPMIVDT
+525 GHGRIDPMIVDT
-537 TASQLRGEGSVVFP
+537 TASLLRGQGSVVFP

-569 RLPGSAYMTGTIER
+569 RVPGSAYMTGTIER
-583 PHATIPPEVKS
+583 PAVTIPPEVKS

-611 PTASDADCSGL
+611 PTARDADCSGL

>member
-1 MPARR
+1 
-6 VAVSMRGFFR
+6 MRGFFA

-21 ITGIVVASVLVLGLV
+21 ITGIVVAGVLVLGLV

-49 IERQLTARFGRPVTI
+49 IQRQLTARFRRPVTI

-87 QAAWAGKGDFV
+87 QADWAGKGDFV
-98 DLREAEATFSGLTL
+98 RLREAEATFSGLAL

-120 DVKARGLHLILVRDK
+120 DVKARGLRLVLVRDK
-135 DGRTNWERPGK
+135 HGRTNWERPGK
-146 PKGGGSSTDLDGL
+146 PKSGGSSSDLDGL
-159 TISDSVIEYRDDKQ
+159 TIGDSVITYRDDKQ
-173 DRFVTA
+173 DRFATA
-179 RFVSDPVHGIRA
+179 RFVSDPVHGIHA
-191 NGAGTIRGAAVK
+191 TGSGTIRGAAVR
-203 IAVAGPAV
+203 IAVAGPSV

-226 GEKLSISAKGQMD
+226 GDALSISAKGRMD

-266 AGLFRTQPVSFSAHV
+266 AGLFRTQPISFSAHV

-292 LKGIV
+292 LKGVV
-297 GHSDF
+297 GRSDF
-302 AGHVTI
+302 TGHVTV

-315 KVDGAIVSRQFDFGD
+315 KVDGDIVSRQFDFGD
-330 LASDEGKAEGAAL
+330 LASDQGKAEGAAL

-374 HIVSAKGASPILS
+374 RIVSGKGASPILS

-401 SNLVARLS
+401 SDLVARLP
-409 HGNVTGKLTVDQRG
+409 HGNVTGRVTVDQRG
-423 DRKVPT
+423 DRKVPS

-438 SSVQA
+438 SSVQDI
-443 LAGGGGD
+443 AGGGGD

-471 VGNANGTIGFVARD
+471 VGRSNGTIGFVARD
-485 GQLPQG
+485 GHLPQG

-537 TASQLRGEGSVVFP
+537 TASQLRGQGSVVFP
-551 GETLNIRLTGT
+551 GETLDIRLTGT

-569 RLPGSAYMTGTIER
+569 RLPGSASMTGTIER
-583 PHATIPPEVKS
+583 PHVTIPPEVKS

-601 IGRAITGKQG
+601 IGRAITGKEG
-611 PTASDADCSGL
+611 PVAGDADCSGL

>member
-1 MPARR
+1 
-6 VAVSMRGFFR
+6 MRGFFA

-21 ITGIVVASVLVLGLV
+21 ITGIVVAGVLVLGLIV
-36 GLAAFPWGSLKGV
+36 LAAFPWGSLKGV
-49 IERQLTARFGRPVTI
+49 IQRQLTARFGRPVTI
-64 GGIERVDAFGFN
+64 GGIERVDTFGFN

-87 QAAWAGKGDFV
+87 QAEWAGTGDFV
-98 DLREAEATFSGLTL
+98 RLREAEATFSGLAL

-120 DVKARGLHLILVRDK
+120 DVKARGLRLVLVRDRN
-135 DGRTNWERPGK
+135 GRTNWERPGK

-159 TISDSVIEYRDDKQ
+159 TISDSVIAYRDDKQ

-179 RFVSDPVHGIRA
+179 RFASDPVHGIRA
-191 NGAGTIRGAAVK
+191 AGNGTIRGAAVR
-203 IAVAGPAV
+203 IAVAGPSV
-211 AKFQGKPWPFTASID
+211 ERFRGKPWPFTATID
-226 GEKLSISAKGQMD
+226 GDALSITAKGRMD
-239 RPLDTDAMS
+239 HPLDTDAME

-292 LKGIV
+292 LKGVV
-297 GHSDF
+297 GRSDF
-302 AGHVTI
+302 TGHVSV
-308 DKQAGRS
+308 DKQPGRS

-330 LASDEGKAEGAAL
+330 LASDEGKAKGAAL

-360 KIETTDA
+360 KIDTTDA
-367 RMGFRIG
+367 RMAFRIRR
-374 HIVSAKGASPILS
+374 IVSAKGASPILS
-387 AKGVLAIDHQLLTL
+387 ARGVLAIDHQLLTL
-401 SNLVARLS
+401 SDLDARLP
-409 HGNVTGKLTVDQRG
+409 HGRVEGKLTVDQRG
-423 DRKVPT
+423 DRKVPM
-429 VDIDLRLRG
+429 VDINLRLRG
-438 SSVQA
+438 SSVQD

-456 ARVRLKGPGETIRAA
+456 ARARLRGPGTTIRAA

-525 GRGRVDPMIVDT
+525 GHGRIDPMIVDT
-537 TASQLRGEGSVVFP
+537 TASLLRGQGSVVFP
-551 GETLNIRLTGT
+551 GETLNIRLSGT

-569 RLPGSAYMTGTIER
+569 RVPGSAYMTGTIER
-583 PHATIPPEVKS
+583 PAVTIPPEVKS

-611 PTASDADCSGL
+611 PTARDADCSGL

>member
-1 MPARR
+1 M
-6 VAVSMRGFFR
+6 
-16 KRWVK
+16 K
-21 ITGIVVASVLVLGLV
+21 ITGIVVAGVLVLGLIV
-36 GLAAFPWGSLKGV
+36 LAAFPWGSLKGV
-49 IERQLTARFGRPVTI
+49 IQRQLTARFGRPVTI
-64 GGIERVDAFGFN
+64 GGIERVDTFGFN

-87 QAAWAGKGDFV
+87 QAEWAGTGDFV
-98 DLREAEATFSGLTL
+98 RLREAEATFSGLAL

-120 DVKARGLHLILVRDK
+120 DVKARGLRLVLVRDRN
-135 DGRTNWERPGK
+135 GRTNWERPGK

-159 TISDSVIEYRDDKQ
+159 TISDSVIAYRDDKQ

-179 RFVSDPVHGIRA
+179 RFTSDPVHGIRA
-191 NGAGTIRGAAVK
+191 AGNGTIRGAAVR
-203 IAVAGPAV
+203 IAVAGPSV
-211 AKFQGKPWPFTASID
+211 ERFQGKPWPFTATID
-226 GEKLSISAKGQMD
+226 GDALSITAKGRMD
-239 RPLDTDAMS
+239 HPLDTDAME

-292 LKGIV
+292 LKGVV
-297 GHSDF
+297 GRSDF
-302 AGHVTI
+302 TGHVSV
-308 DKQAGRS
+308 DKQDGRT

-330 LASDEGKAEGAAL
+330 PASDEGKAKGAAL

-360 KIETTDA
+360 KIDTTDA
-367 RMGFRIG
+367 RMAFRIG
-374 HIVSAKGASPILS
+374 RIVSAKGASPILS
-387 AKGVLAIDHQLLTL
+387 ARGVLAIDHQLLTL
-401 SNLVARLS
+401 SDLDARLP
-409 HGNVTGKLTVDQRG
+409 HGRVEGKLTVDQRG
-423 DRKVPT
+423 DRKVPM
-429 VDIDLRLRG
+429 VDINLRLRG
-438 SSVQA
+438 SSVQD

-456 ARVRLKGPGETIRAA
+456 ARARLRGPGTTIRAA

-525 GRGRVDPMIVDT
+525 GHGRIDPMIVDT
-537 TASQLRGEGSVVFP
+537 TASLLRGQGSVVFP
-551 GETLNIRLTGT
+551 GETLNIRLSGT

-569 RLPGSAYMTGTIER
+569 RVPGSAYMTGTIER
-583 PHATIPPEVKS
+583 PAVTIPPEVKS

-611 PTASDADCSGL
+611 PTARDADCSGL

>member
-1 MPARR
+1 
-6 VAVSMRGFFR
+6 MRGFFA
-16 KRWVK
+16 KRWVRV
-21 ITGIVVASVLVLGLV
+21 TGIVVAVVLAVALV
-36 GLAAFPWGSLKGV
+36 ALAAFPWGSLKGV

-87 QAAWAGKGDFV
+87 QADWAGKGDFV
-98 DLREAEATFSGLTL
+98 RLREAEATFSSLAL

-120 DVKARGLHLILVRDK
+120 DVKASGLHLVLVRDRN
-135 DGRTNWERPGK
+135 GRTNWERPGK

-159 TISDSVIEYRDDKQ
+159 TISDSVVEYRDDKQ

-191 NGAGTIRGAAVK
+191 NGSGTIRGAAVR
-203 IAVAGPAV
+203 IAITGPSIER
-211 AKFQGKPWPFTASID
+211 FQGKPWPFTASIE
-226 GEKLSISAKGQMD
+226 GEKLSVSAKGQMD
-239 RPLDTDAMS
+239 RPLDTDAMD

-292 LKGIV
+292 LKGVV
-297 GHSDF
+297 GRSDF
-302 AGHVTI
+302 AGHVTV

-315 KVDGAIVSRQFDFGD
+315 KVDGEIVSRQFDFGD
-330 LASDEGKAEGAAL
+330 LASDEGKAQGAAL
-343 ERAIGPRLVPN
+343 ERRIGPRLVPN

-360 KIETTDA
+360 KIDTTDA
-367 RMGFRIG
+367 RMAFRIG
-374 HIVSAKGASPILS
+374 RIVSGKGASPILS
-387 AKGVLAIDHQLLTL
+387 AKGVLAIDRQLLTL
-401 SNLVARLS
+401 NQLVARLP
-409 HGNVTGKLTVDQRG
+409 HGVVTGQVTVDQRG
-423 DRKVPT
+423 DRKTPT
-429 VDIDLRLRG
+429 VAIDLRLRG
-438 SSVQA
+438 IGVQA
-443 LAGGGGD
+443 VEARGGN
-450 FSGNVS
+450 FSGNLS

-471 VGNANGTIGFVARD
+471 VGNANGTVGFVARD
-485 GQLPQG
+485 GELPQG

-517 VLKLDVTR
+517 VLKLDVTG

-537 TASQLRGEGSVVFP
+537 TASQLRGQGSVVFP
-551 GETLNIRLTGT
+551 GETLDIRLTGA

-569 RLPGSAYMTGTIER
+569 QLPGSAYLTGTIEQ
-583 PHATIPPEVKS
+583 PAVTIPPETKS

-601 IGRAITGKQG
+601 IGRAISGKQG
-611 PTASDADCSGL
+611 PVAGDADCAGL

>member
-1 MPARR
+1 
-6 VAVSMRGFFR
+6 MRGFFA

-21 ITGIVVASVLVLGLV
+21 ITGIVVAGVLVLGLIV
-36 GLAAFPWGSLKGV
+36 LAAFPWGSLKGV
-49 IERQLTARFGRPVTI
+49 IQRQLTARFGRPVTI
-64 GGIERVDAFGFN
+64 GGIERVDTFGFN

-87 QAAWAGKGDFV
+87 QAEWAGTGDFV
-98 DLREAEATFSGLTL
+98 RLREAEATFSGLAL

-120 DVKARGLHLILVRDK
+120 DVKARGLRLVLVRDRN
-135 DGRTNWERPGK
+135 GRTNWERPGK

-159 TISDSVIEYRDDKQ
+159 TISDSVIAYRDDKQ

-179 RFVSDPVHGIRA
+179 RFTADPVRGIRA
-191 NGAGTIRGAAVK
+191 AGNGTIRGAAVR
-203 IAVAGPAV
+203 IAVAGPSV
-211 AKFQGKPWPFTASID
+211 ERFRGKPWPFTASID
-226 GEKLSISAKGQMD
+226 GDALSITAKGRMD
-239 RPLDTDAMS
+239 HPLDTDAME

-281 RHDQPKWTVTQ
+281 RHDQPKWNVTQ
-292 LKGIV
+292 LKGVV
-297 GHSDF
+297 GRSDF
-302 AGHVTI
+302 TGHVSV
-308 DKQAGRS
+308 DKQDGRT
-315 KVDGAIVSRQFDFGD
+315 KVDGAIVSRRFDFGD
-330 LASDEGKAEGAAL
+330 LASDEGKAKGAAL

-360 KIETTDA
+360 KIDTTDA
-367 RMGFRIG
+367 RMAFRIKR
-374 HIVSAKGASPILS
+374 IVSAKGASPILS

-401 SNLVARLS
+401 SDLDARLP
-409 HGNVTGKLTVDQRG
+409 HGRVEGKLTVDQRG
-423 DRKVPT
+423 DRKVPM
-429 VDIDLRLRG
+429 VDINLRLRG
-438 SSVQA
+438 SSVQD

-456 ARVRLKGPGETIRAA
+456 ARARLRGPGTTIRAA

-525 GRGRVDPMIVDT
+525 GHGRIDPMIVDT
-537 TASQLRGEGSVVFP
+537 TASLLRGQGSVVFP
-551 GETLNIRLTGT
+551 SETLNIRLTGT

-569 RLPGSAYMTGTIER
+569 RVPGSAYMTGTIER
-583 PHATIPPEVKS
+583 PAVTIPPEVKS

-611 PTASDADCSGL
+611 PTARDADCSGL

>member
-1 MPARR
+1 M
-6 VAVSMRGFFR
+6 MRGFFE

-21 ITGIVVASVLVLGLV
+21 VTGIVVASVLVLGLV

-76 PTIRITDVRIP
+76 PTIRITNVRIP
-87 QAAWAGKGDFV
+87 QADWAGKGDFV
-98 DLREAEATFSGLTL
+98 DLREAEATFSGLGL

-120 DVKARGLHLILVRDK
+120 DVKARGLHLVLVRDK

-191 NGAGTIRGAAVK
+191 NGSGTIRGAAVR
-203 IAVAGPAV
+203 IAVAGPSV
-211 AKFQGKPWPFTASID
+211 EKFQGKPWPFTASID
-226 GEKLSISAKGQMD
+226 GDALSIAAKGQMG

-248 LDVTARATD
+248 LDVTARAAD

-292 LKGIV
+292 LKGVV
-297 GHSDF
+297 GRSDF
-302 AGHVTI
+302 AGHVTV

-315 KVDGAIVSRQFDFGD
+315 KVDGDIVSRQFDFGD

-360 KIETTDA
+360 KIDRTDA

-374 HIVSAKGASPILS
+374 RIVSGNGASPILS

-401 SNLVARLS
+401 SELVARLS
-409 HGNVTGKLTVDQRG
+409 HGNVTGTVTVDQRG

-471 VGNANGTIGFVARD
+471 VGRSNGTIGFVARD

-517 VLKLDVTR
+517 VLKLDMTR
-525 GRGRVDPMIVDT
+525 GHGRVDPMIVDT
-537 TASQLRGEGSVVFP
+537 TASQLRGQGSVVFP

-583 PHATIPPEVKS
+583 PTVTIPPEVKS

>member
-1 MPARR
+1 
-6 VAVSMRGFFR
+6 MRGFFA

-21 ITGIVVASVLVLGLV
+21 ITGIVVAGVLVLGLIV
-36 GLAAFPWGSLKGV
+36 LAAFPWGSLKGV
-49 IERQLTARFGRPVTI
+49 IQRQLTARFGRPVTI
-64 GGIERVDAFGFN
+64 GGIERVDTFGFN

-87 QAAWAGKGDFV
+87 QAAWAGTGDFV
-98 DLREAEATFSGLTL
+98 RLREAEATFSGLAL

-120 DVKARGLHLILVRDK
+120 DVKARGLRLVLVRDRN
-135 DGRTNWERPGK
+135 GRTNWERPGK

-159 TISDSVIEYRDDKQ
+159 TISDSVIAYRDDKQ

-179 RFVSDPVHGIRA
+179 RFTSDPVHGIRA
-191 NGAGTIRGAAVK
+191 AGNGTIRGAAVR
-203 IAVAGPAV
+203 IAVAGPSV
-211 AKFQGKPWPFTASID
+211 ERFQGKPWPFTATID
-226 GEKLSISAKGQMD
+226 GDALSITAKGRMD
-239 RPLDTDAMS
+239 HPLDTDAME

-292 LKGIV
+292 LKGVV
-297 GHSDF
+297 GRSDF
-302 AGHVTI
+302 TGHVSV

-330 LASDEGKAEGAAL
+330 LASDEGKAKGAAL

-360 KIETTDA
+360 KIDTTDA
-367 RMGFRIG
+367 RMAFRIKR
-374 HIVSAKGASPILS
+374 IVSAKGASPILS
-387 AKGVLAIDHQLLTL
+387 ARGVLAIDHQLLTL
-401 SNLVARLS
+401 SDLDARLP
-409 HGNVTGKLTVDQRG
+409 HGRVEGKLTVDQRG
-423 DRKVPT
+423 DRKVPM
-429 VDIDLRLRG
+429 VDINLRLRG
-438 SSVQA
+438 SSVQD

-456 ARVRLKGPGETIRAA
+456 ARARLRGPGTTIRAA

-525 GRGRVDPMIVDT
+525 GHGRIDPMIVDT
-537 TASQLRGEGSVVFP
+537 TASLLRGQGSVVFP

-569 RLPGSAYMTGTIER
+569 RVPGSAYMTGTIER
-583 PHATIPPEVKS
+583 PTVTIPPEVKS

>member
-1 MPARR
+1 
-6 VAVSMRGFFR
+6 MRGFFA

-21 ITGIVVASVLVLGLV
+21 ITGIVVAGVLVLGLIV
-36 GLAAFPWGSLKGV
+36 LAAFPWGSLKGV
-49 IERQLTARFGRPVTI
+49 IQRQLTARFGRPVTI
-64 GGIERVDAFGFN
+64 GGIERVDTFGFN

-87 QAAWAGKGDFV
+87 QAEWAGTGNFV
-98 DLREAEATFSGLTL
+98 RLREAEATFSGLAL

-120 DVKARGLHLILVRDK
+120 DVKARGLRLVLVRDRN
-135 DGRTNWERPGK
+135 GRTNWERPGK

-159 TISDSVIEYRDDKQ
+159 TISDSVIAYRDDKQ

-179 RFVSDPVHGIRA
+179 RFASDPVHGIRA
-191 NGAGTIRGAAVK
+191 AGNGTIRGAAVR
-203 IAVAGPAV
+203 IAVAGPSV
-211 AKFQGKPWPFTASID
+211 ERFRGKPWPFTASID
-226 GEKLSISAKGQMD
+226 GDALSITAKGRMD
-239 RPLDTDAMS
+239 HPLDTDAME

-292 LKGIV
+292 LKGVV
-297 GHSDF
+297 GRSDF
-302 AGHVTI
+302 TGHVSV
-308 DKQAGRS
+308 DKQDGRS

-330 LASDEGKAEGAAL
+330 LASDKGKAKGAAL

-360 KIETTDA
+360 KIDTTDA
-367 RMGFRIG
+367 RMAFRIKR
-374 HIVSAKGASPILS
+374 IVSAKGASPILS
-387 AKGVLAIDHQLLTL
+387 ARGVLAIDHQLLTL
-401 SNLVARLS
+401 SDLDARLP
-409 HGNVTGKLTVDQRG
+409 HGRVEGKLTVDQRG
-423 DRKVPT
+423 DRKVPM
-429 VDIDLRLRG
+429 VDINLRLRG
-438 SSVQA
+438 SSVQD

-456 ARVRLKGPGETIRAA
+456 ARARLRGPGTTIRAA
-471 VGNANGTIGFVARD
+471 VGNANGTIGFVVRD

-525 GRGRVDPMIVDT
+525 GHGRIDPMIVDT
-537 TASQLRGEGSVVFP
+537 TASLLRGQGSVVFP
-551 GETLNIRLTGT
+551 GETLNIRLSGT

-569 RLPGSAYMTGTIER
+569 RVPGSAYMTGTIER
-583 PHATIPPEVKS
+583 PTVTIPPEVKS

-611 PTASDADCSGL
+611 PAASDADCSGL

>member
-1 MPARR
+1 
-6 VAVSMRGFFR
+6 MRGFFA

-21 ITGIVVASVLVLGLV
+21 ITGIVVAGVVVLGLIV
-36 GLAAFPWGSLKGV
+36 LAAFPWGSLKGV
-49 IERQLTARFGRPVTI
+49 IQRQLTARFGRPVTI
-64 GGIERVDAFGFN
+64 GGIERVDTFGFN

-87 QAAWAGKGDFV
+87 QAEWAGTGDFV
-98 DLREAEATFSGLTL
+98 RLREAEATFSGLAL

-120 DVKARGLHLILVRDK
+120 DLKARGLRLVLVRDRN
-135 DGRTNWERPGK
+135 GRTNWERPGK

-159 TISDSVIEYRDDKQ
+159 TISDSVIAYRDDKQ

-179 RFVSDPVHGIRA
+179 RFTADPVHGIRA
-191 NGAGTIRGAAVK
+191 AGNGTIRGAAVR
-203 IAVAGPAV
+203 IAVAGPSV
-211 AKFQGKPWPFTASID
+211 ERFQGKPWPFTASID
-226 GEKLSISAKGQMD
+226 GDALSITAKGRMD
-239 RPLDTDAMS
+239 HPLDTDAME

-292 LKGIV
+292 LKGVV
-297 GHSDF
+297 GRSDF
-302 AGHVTI
+302 TGHVSV

-330 LASDEGKAEGAAL
+330 LASDEGKAKGAAL

-360 KIETTDA
+360 KIDTTDA
-367 RMGFRIG
+367 RMAFRIKR
-374 HIVSAKGASPILS
+374 IVSAKGASPILS
-387 AKGVLAIDHQLLTL
+387 ARGVLAIDHQLLTL
-401 SNLVARLS
+401 SDLDARLP
-409 HGNVTGKLTVDQRG
+409 HGRVEGKLTVDQRG
-423 DRKVPT
+423 DRKVPM
-429 VDIDLRLRG
+429 VDINLRLRG
-438 SSVQA
+438 SSVQD
-443 LAGGGGD
+443 LAGGGGE

-456 ARVRLKGPGETIRAA
+456 ARARLRGPGTTIRAA

-525 GRGRVDPMIVDT
+525 GHGRIDPMIVDT
-537 TASQLRGEGSVVFP
+537 TASLMRGQGSVVFP

-569 RLPGSAYMTGTIER
+569 RVPGSAYMTGTIER
-583 PHATIPPEVKS
+583 PAVTIPPEVKS

-611 PTASDADCSGL
+611 PTARDADCSGL

>member
-1 MPARR
+1 
-6 VAVSMRGFFR
+6 MRGFFA

-21 ITGIVVASVLVLGLV
+21 ITGIVVAGVLVLGLIV
-36 GLAAFPWGSLKGV
+36 LAAFPWGSLKGV
-49 IERQLTARFGRPVTI
+49 IQRQLTARFGRPVTI
-64 GGIERVDAFGFN
+64 GGIERVDTFGFS
-76 PTIRITDVRIP
+76 PTIRITNVRIP
-87 QAAWAGKGDFV
+87 QAEWAGTGDFV
-98 DLREAEATFSGLTL
+98 RLREAEATFSGLAL

-120 DVKARGLHLILVRDK
+120 DVKARGLRLVLVRDRN
-135 DGRTNWERPGK
+135 GRTNWERPGK

-159 TISDSVIEYRDDKQ
+159 TISDSVIAYRDDKQ

-179 RFVSDPVHGIRA
+179 RFTADPVHGIRA
-191 NGAGTIRGAAVK
+191 AGNGTIRGAAVR
-203 IAVAGPAV
+203 IAVAGPSV
-211 AKFQGKPWPFTASID
+211 ERFRGKPWPFTASID
-226 GEKLSISAKGQMD
+226 GDALSITAKGRMD
-239 RPLDTDAMS
+239 HPLDTDAME

-292 LKGIV
+292 LKGVV
-297 GHSDF
+297 GRSDF
-302 AGHVTI
+302 TGHVSV
-308 DKQAGRS
+308 DKQDGRT

-330 LASDEGKAEGAAL
+330 LASDEGKAKGAAL

-354 TRIDIG
+354 TRIDIV
-360 KIETTDA
+360 KIDTTDA
-367 RMGFRIG
+367 RMAFRIKR
-374 HIVSAKGASPILS
+374 IVSAKGASPILS
-387 AKGVLAIDHQLLTL
+387 ARGVLAIDHQLLTL
-401 SNLVARLS
+401 SDLDARLP
-409 HGNVTGKLTVDQRG
+409 HGRVEGKLTVDQRG
-423 DRKVPT
+423 DRKVPM
-429 VDIDLRLRG
+429 VDINLRLRG
-438 SSVQA
+438 SSVQD

-456 ARVRLKGPGETIRAA
+456 ARARLRGPGTTIRAA

-525 GRGRVDPMIVDT
+525 GHGRIDPMIVDT
-537 TASQLRGEGSVVFP
+537 TASLMRGQGSVVFP

-569 RLPGSAYMTGTIER
+569 RVPGSAYMTGTIER
-583 PHATIPPEVKS
+583 PAVTIPPEVKS

-611 PTASDADCSGL
+611 PTARDADCSGL

>member
-1 MPARR
+1 
-6 VAVSMRGFFR
+6 MRGFFA

-21 ITGIVVASVLVLGLV
+21 ITGIVVAGVLVLGLIV
-36 GLAAFPWGSLKGV
+36 LAAFPWGSLKGV
-49 IERQLTARFGRPVTI
+49 IQRQLTARFGRPVTI
-64 GGIERVDAFGFN
+64 GGIERVDTFGFN

-87 QAAWAGKGDFV
+87 QAEWAGAGDFV
-98 DLREAEATFSGLTL
+98 QLRDAEATFSGLAL

-120 DVKARGLHLILVRDK
+120 DVKARGLRLVLVRDRN
-135 DGRTNWERPGK
+135 GRTNWERPGK

-159 TISDSVIEYRDDKQ
+159 TISDSVIAYHDDKQ

-179 RFVSDPVHGIRA
+179 RFASDPVHGIRA
-191 NGAGTIRGAAVK
+191 AGNGTIRGAAVR
-203 IAVAGPAV
+203 IAVAGPSV
-211 AKFQGKPWPFTASID
+211 ERFQGKPWPFTASID
-226 GEKLSISAKGQMD
+226 GDALSITAKGRMD
-239 RPLDTDAMS
+239 HPLDTDAME

-292 LKGIV
+292 LKGVV
-297 GHSDF
+297 GRSDF
-302 AGHVTI
+302 TGHVSV
-308 DKQAGRS
+308 DKQDGRS

-330 LASDEGKAEGAAL
+330 LASDEGKAKGAAL

-360 KIETTDA
+360 KIDTTDA
-367 RMGFRIG
+367 RMAFRIKR
-374 HIVSAKGASPILS
+374 IVSAKGASPILS
-387 AKGVLAIDHQLLTL
+387 ARGVLAIDHQLLTL
-401 SNLVARLS
+401 SDLDARLP
-409 HGNVTGKLTVDQRG
+409 HGRVEGKLTVDQRG
-423 DRKVPT
+423 DRKVPM
-429 VDIDLRLRG
+429 VDINLRLRG
-438 SSVQA
+438 SSVQD

-456 ARVRLKGPGETIRAA
+456 ARARLRGPGTTIRAA

-525 GRGRVDPMIVDT
+525 GHGRIDPMIVDT
-537 TASQLRGEGSVVFP
+537 TASLMRGQGSVVFP

-569 RLPGSAYMTGTIER
+569 RVPGSAYMTGTIER
-583 PHATIPPEVKS
+583 PAVTIPPEVKS

-611 PTASDADCSGL
+611 PTARDADCSGL